1 MKIANT
7 LFFVSTIV
15 IGFSSCNSSR
25 TEGDVSVL
33 RDATYLVQYP
43 ICSGNQFG
51 NCPKK
56 GDIASSDCNKHLSS
70 WNSTTEMCE
79 LTEDTECRDDFG
91 AGIYQCG
98 TPTLTES
105 DRSDISAED
114 TTTENQMEEDT
125 TTENQTED
133 DTSSN
138 SDCNS
143 SRTEGDVSVL
153 RDATYLVQY
162 PICSGNQF
170 GNCPKKGDIAS
181 SDCNKHLSSW
191 NSTTEMCE
199 LTEDTECRDDFGA
212 GIYQCGTPT
221 LKLTYFDIRGRGELI
236 RLILNYG
243 QIKFEDKRISFEEF
257 PELKESFPFGHLPV
271 FYVNGKPIAES
282 MAIARYA
289 AKLSGLTFNDNFK
302 NAQVDMFL
310 YAVVDIFEK
319 FVEIIYLTKNE
330 DDKENKKKKLLEET
344 VPKFFNAFK
353 KMKKGKFLVGNDIS
367 IADIAL
373 FNVFYVFQQKIQELD
388 NVLVAYPEIKEIVDN
403 VSELPQLKHYLE
415 SSTEGTTTENQTPE
429 DATTEGTTT
438 ENQTP
443 EDTTTEGTTTG
454 NQTPEDATTEGTTTE
469 NQTPEDTTT
478 ENQTEDDTSSNS
490 ISDSPSSS
498 EDENNSTPSPSSSS
512 NKVTYSSSILV
523 SFLYVFSF
531 GFISFGKN
539 L

>member
-138 SDCNS
+138 S
-143 SRTEGDVSVL
+143 T
-153 RDATYLVQY
+153 
-162 PICSGNQF
+162 
-170 GNCPKKGDIAS
+170 
-181 SDCNKHLSSW
+181 
-191 NSTTEMCE
+191 
-199 LTEDTECRDDFGA
+199 
-212 GIYQCGTPT
+212 
-221 LKLTYFDIRGRGELI
+221 
-236 RLILNYG
+236 
-243 QIKFEDKRISFEEF
+243 
-257 PELKESFPFGHLPV
+257 
-271 FYVNGKPIAES
+271 
-282 MAIARYA
+282 
-289 AKLSGLTFNDNFK
+289 
-302 NAQVDMFL
+302 
-310 YAVVDIFEK
+310 
-319 FVEIIYLTKNE
+319 
-330 DDKENKKKKLLEET
+330 
-344 VPKFFNAFK
+344 
-353 KMKKGKFLVGNDIS
+353 
-367 IADIAL
+367 
-373 FNVFYVFQQKIQELD
+373 
-388 NVLVAYPEIKEIVDN
+388 
-403 VSELPQLKHYLE
+403 
-415 SSTEGTTTENQTPE
+415 
-429 DATTEGTTT
+429 
-438 ENQTP
+438 
-443 EDTTTEGTTTG
+443 
-454 NQTPEDATTEGTTTE
+454 
-469 NQTPEDTTT
+469 
-478 ENQTEDDTSSNS
+478 
-490 ISDSPSSS
+490 SDSPSSS
-498 EDENNSTPSPSSSS
+498 EDEDNSTPSPSSSS
-512 NKVTYSSSILV
+512 NKITYSSTVLV
-523 SFLYVFSF
+523 SFFYVFSF
-531 GFISFGKN
+531 GYISFGKN